1 MKWEEYIKGVL
12 ETKTAFDDL
21 SLSSAG
27 EAMSIS
33 PIVKASVLMLES
45 ELQAGSIHNVFVF
58 PDTQDL
64 VYEFLIAKTVYNITV
79 GKIKYSYDPH
89 LFKKGQKL
97 SYKNKVVV
105 FEKCEIDK
113 KDHRE
118 RICISFSDGM
128 KYYLPIEIAPMFQ
141 LADSKRVSKYQSFSK
156 IYNAKTAIAEAQ
168 CATPPSVSKI
178 LSDYKT
184 HLNGSII
191 IK

>member
-89 LFKKGQKL
+89 LFKKGQKPTL
-97 SYKNKVVV
+97 VKTGLKAYMEDDEMLLHIHKTNT
-105 FEKCEIDK
+105 
-113 KDHRE
+113 KDILE
-118 RICISFSDGM
+118 NDQNLFFCQ
-128 KYYLPIEIAPMFQ
+128 KYLI
-141 LADSKRVSKYQSFSK
+141 
-156 IYNAKTAIAEAQ
+156 
-168 CATPPSVSKI
+168 I
-178 LSDYKT
+178 L
-184 HLNGSII
+184 
-191 IK
+191 